1 MPPYTHGHT
10 HTHTS
15 LPEHT
20 QHTCA
25 THAHLPVLMH
35 THLLVRIQA
44 PLLEHTQNACTPP
57 CTHTPLSINTL
68 SVPTHPRPTCTHAE
82 ARTKA
87 LIIRSLLHRK
97 LHSIAQGHA
106 KEGLPQHL
114 FSPSMF
120 SDSQAVP
127 VFLPSSDKCLSA
139 YQGCRALL
147 CSPSSIF

>member
-10 HTHTS
+10 HAPPFRNTLNTHAQHTHISLCSYTHISLYIYKPPYLNTHKMLHTS
-15 LPEHT
+15 L
-20 QHTCA
+20 
-25 THAHLPVLMH
+25 H
-35 THLLVRIQA
+35 TH
-44 PLLEHTQNACTPP
+44 P
-57 CTHTPLSINTL
+57 
-68 SVPTHPRPTCTHAE
+68 CTHAE
-82 ARTKA
+82 ARAKA

-97 LHSIAQGHA
+97 LHSTAQGRA
-106 KEGLPQHL
+106 KEGLPRHL

-147 CSPSSIF
+147 RSPSSIF